1 MQTTTTAYVPQ
12 LEDIQQAGQ
21 RLNGVIT
28 PTPLMPNLTYSEK
41 YQASVFFKREDLQV
55 VRSYKI
61 RGAHNKISSL
71 PEQERE
77 RGVVCASAGN
87 HAQGVAY
94 SCHILKVKATIFM
107 PTPTPKQ
114 KVKQVRFF
122 GKEYVDVVLAGDSF
136 DDAYHLA
143 KEHSSKEKILF
154 IHPFDDEKV
163 IEGQSTV
170 GLEILDSSKYQID
183 YLFLPVG
190 GGGLSAG
197 VSSVF
202 RLLSP
207 ETKIIGVEPEGAPAM
222 KKSIDKGKR
231 VTLKT
236 IDKFVD
242 GAAVQRVGEKTF
254 RICNENL
261 DQVVTVSEGL
271 ICTTILDLY
280 NREAIVVEPAGAMSV
295 AALEQFAGEIMGKH
309 VVCVLSGGNNDIS
322 RTEEIRERSL
332 LYEGLKHYFIVR
344 FPQRAGALKEFLTE
358 VLGPADDIVH
368 FEYTKKN
375 SREKGPALIGIEHQ
389 RKEDFEPLRQR
400 MADKNFAA
408 EYLNEKPDLFNYII

>member
-1 MQTTTTAYVPQ
+1 MQTTTNAYVPQ
-12 LEDIQQAGQ
+12 LKDIQQVRQ
-21 RLNGVIT
+21 RLSGIIT
-28 PTPLMPNLTYSEK
+28 QTPLMPNLTYSEK
-41 YQASVFFKREDLQV
+41 YRAQVLFKREDLQV

-61 RGAHNKISSL
+61 RGAYNKVSSL
-71 PEQERE
+71 PEQERQ

-114 KVKQVRFF
+114 KVEQVRFF
-122 GKEYVDVVLAGDSF
+122 GKEYVEVVLAGDSF
-136 DDAYHLA
+136 DAAYHLA
-143 KEHSSKEKILF
+143 KEYSSKENILF
-154 IHPFDDEKV
+154 IHPFDDERV
-163 IEGQSTV
+163 IEGQGTV
-170 GLEILDSSKYQID
+170 GLEILDSSKSQID

-207 ETKIIGVEPEGAPAM
+207 GTKIIGVEPEGAPAM
-222 KKSIDKGKR
+222 KKSIDAGKR

-236 IDKFVD
+236 MDKFVD

-254 RICNENL
+254 RICSENL

-332 LYEGLKHYFIVR
+332 LHEGLKHYFIVR

-358 VLGPADDIVH
+358 VLGSADDIVH